1 MEAANGGNNF
11 DDKKTCDQICTDPVG
26 KDACMLPSV
35 PGPCEGYYPRY
46 AYNSKTKS
54 CQSFNY
60 GGCHGNNNR
69 FESNDECEAVC
80 TEDDPDIAVYLVDKC
95 SLPIKPGPC
104 LGNFTRSDTLNS
116 YAMTMFLL
124 TFAKTHSL
132 LALIRNKSSTIA
144 TARFL
149 DPVWI

>member
-1 MEAANGGNNF
+1 MVKFPCLTETLNILFLRFWFGGDEGNGNNF

-26 KDACMLPSV
+26 KDACLLPSV

-46 AYNSKTKS
+46 AYNAKTKS

-104 LGNFTRSDTLNS
+104 LGNFTR
-116 YAMTMFLL
+116 
-124 TFAKTHSL
+124 
-132 LALIRNKSSTIA
+132 
-144 TARFL
+144 
-149 DPVWI
+149 

>member
-1 MEAANGGNNF
+1 MTWNTVVVQGNVMIKEFTSFNRHDLMFMFQRNITYPFLRFWFGGDEGNGNNF

-26 KDACMLPSV
+26 KDACLLPSV

-46 AYNSKTKS
+46 AYNAKTKS

-104 LGNFTRSDTLNS
+104 LGNFTR
-116 YAMTMFLL
+116 
-124 TFAKTHSL
+124 
-132 LALIRNKSSTIA
+132 
-144 TARFL
+144 
-149 DPVWI
+149 

>member
-1 MEAANGGNNF
+1 M
-11 DDKKTCDQICTDPVG
+11 G
-26 KDACMLPSV
+26 KDACLLPSV

-69 FESNDECEAVC
+69 FESNDECDAVC

-104 LGNFTRSDTLNS
+104 LGNFTRSDRLNMHF
-116 YAMTMFLL
+116 YAVTMFS
-124 TFAKTHSL
+124 FAKECLGLTENTFGDS
-132 LALIRNKSSTIA
+132 
-144 TARFL
+144 
-149 DPVWI
+149 V

>member
-1 MEAANGGNNF
+1 M
-11 DDKKTCDQICTDPVG
+11 
-26 KDACMLPSV
+26 

-104 LGNFTRSDTLNS
+104 LGNFTRLDKFDTNP
-116 YAMTMFLL
+116 YVIYKPIVMTEY
-124 TFAKTHSL
+124 
-132 LALIRNKSSTIA
+132 IYI
-144 TARFL
+144 
-149 DPVWI
+149 